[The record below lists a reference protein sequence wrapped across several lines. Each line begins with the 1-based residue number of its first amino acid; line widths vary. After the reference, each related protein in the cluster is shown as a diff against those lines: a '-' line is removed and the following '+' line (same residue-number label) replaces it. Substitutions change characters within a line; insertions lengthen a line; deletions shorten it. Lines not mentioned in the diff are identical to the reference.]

1 LLANP
6 KTPRKLK
13 DIIPMEPQ
21 TLPMPQKNNAC
32 EPNHALG
39 RVRIPTMKV
48 LSPNTASV
56 ILAAAVWSNSCFA
69 QFPGLPSLPV
79 PGWGSGAANAAA
91 AAAVAGLVV
100 YIIERH
106 EASERQKQIAEERA
120 RRAYANMSSKRKAQL
135 KAKKV
140 RYIAVD
146 TEKNAK
152 TSPQA
157 KKSVMVWDTDKQQIA
172 NGNVYDVQ
180 KSPPVGQTAK
190 FDRYSAEYVGSGS

>member
-1 LLANP
+1 
-6 KTPRKLK
+6 
-13 DIIPMEPQ
+13 
-21 TLPMPQKNNAC
+21 
-32 EPNHALG
+32 
-39 RVRIPTMKV
+39 MKARL
-48 LSPNTASV
+48 LSPV
-56 ILAAAVWSNSCFA
+56 PLLLAAAIWSNNCFA

-100 YIIERH
+100 YIIEKH
-106 EASERQKQIAEERA
+106 EASERQKQIAQERA
-120 RRAYANMSSKRKAQL
+120 RRAYANMSTKRKAQL

-157 KKSVMVWDTDKQQIA
+157 KKSVMVWDTDKQEIA
-172 NGNVYDVQ
+172 NDNVYDVQ

>member
-1 LLANP
+1 MKARSVSPVPLL
-6 KTPRKLK
+6 
-13 DIIPMEPQ
+13 
-21 TLPMPQKNNAC
+21 
-32 EPNHALG
+32 
-39 RVRIPTMKV
+39 
-48 LSPNTASV
+48 
-56 ILAAAVWSNSCFA
+56 LAAAVWANSCFA
-69 QFPGLPSLPV
+69 QFPGLPSLPL

-120 RRAYANMSSKRKAQL
+120 RRAYANMSAKRKAQL

-146 TEKNAK
+146 TEKDAK
-152 TSPQA
+152 TSRQA

-172 NGNVYDVQ
+172 SDNVYDVQ